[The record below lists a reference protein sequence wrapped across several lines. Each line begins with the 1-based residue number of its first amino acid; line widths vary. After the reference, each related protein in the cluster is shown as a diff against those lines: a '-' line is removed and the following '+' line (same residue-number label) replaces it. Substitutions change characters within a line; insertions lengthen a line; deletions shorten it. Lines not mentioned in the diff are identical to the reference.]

1 VEGLHCGWAIV
12 NDKHK
17 EASPLVGTAANC
29 EGDRRRQIHDIVL
42 YATVQKSSDLTKS
55 APREAYERSSE
66 HASPSTVNQGTLWRC
81 IVAVVVRLLCLL
93 I

>member
-1 VEGLHCGWAIV
+1 M
-12 NDKHK
+12 
-17 EASPLVGTAANC
+17 GTAANC
-29 EGDRRRQIHDIVL
+29 EGDRRRPIDDIVL
-42 YATVQKSSDLTKS
+42 YGTVQKSSDLTKS
-55 APREAYERSSE
+55 APREAHERSSE